1 MCTVL
6 VSYDN
11 RNKVAAQAIE
21 LMSVIKGVKID
32 YDVKVKPKKNGL
44 DEAIDDIKH
53 GRIEVY
59 KSFEEYKKATDKML
73 VLPFTV

>member
-6 VSYDN
+6 VSYDK

-32 YDVKVKPKKNGL
+32 YDFKVKPKKNGL

-53 GRIEVY
+53 GRVSEPLC
-59 KSFEEYKKATDKML
+59 FEDFKKEMDKML
-73 VLPFTV
+73 GYV